1 MSSTLAFLKCY
12 CKLVDWRLVAAVAL
26 PVWTFIFGMLV
37 AWKPASSA
45 APSLAEVALIGP
57 TEPIPPPPAIEVAPE
72 PREVV
77 VRSELVP
84 MPIVVPVVTPAD
96 PLASASATDFKLPA
110 SELMPADRC
119 KTFDTKIR
127 FHPTVVDAA
136 DESRKAK
143 KMLFVLHLS
152 GDFDDPGFT

>member
-1 MSSTLAFLKCY
+1 MSTLAFLRSY

-26 PVWTFIFGMLV
+26 PVWTFLFGILV
-37 AWKPASSA
+37 AWKPASGA
-45 APSLAEVALIGP
+45 APAPVEVALVEP
-57 TEPIPPPPAIEVAPE
+57 TQPIAPPPAIEVAPE

-84 MPIVVPVVTPAD
+84 MPIVVPVVTPDD
-96 PLASASATDFKLPA
+96 PLASTNATDFKLPV

-119 KTFDTKIR
+119 KTFNTRIR

-143 KMLFVLHLS
+143 KMLFVLHIS